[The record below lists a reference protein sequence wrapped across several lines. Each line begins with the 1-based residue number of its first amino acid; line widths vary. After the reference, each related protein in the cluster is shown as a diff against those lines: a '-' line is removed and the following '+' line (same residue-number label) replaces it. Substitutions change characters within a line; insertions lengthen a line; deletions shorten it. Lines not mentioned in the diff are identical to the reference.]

1 MLPINVFPPIWI
13 IILRNVLSMVYLSD
27 CCRFKCGIPQ
37 GTTLGPLLFLLYIN
51 DLPNCLFHFEQRM
64 TCMLMT
70 RLTYSKGNI
79 HSIQSSLNE
88 DLLNINRWLI
98 ANKLM
103 LHMTKTEFKL
113 NGQKLNNLPSLPSLN
128 MNNVLLKHSH
138 SSKSLACVTWRF
150 CWAGRT
156 SGEGAKFACEARERA
171 VKHARTSSKAVRKIK
186 TACPDSW
193 PYQLPPP
200 STHFDIPLTTC
211 LVSVF
216 PANQK

>member
-1 MLPINVFPPIWI
+1 
-13 IILRNVLSMVYLSD
+13 MVYLSE
-27 CCRFKCGIPQ
+27 CCRFKCDIPQ

-51 DLPNCLFHFEQRM
+51 DLPNCLFHFEQRIYIDD
-64 TCMLMT
+64 TH
-70 RLTYSKGNI
+70 LTYLKGNI

-113 NGQKLNNLPSLPSLN
+113 NGSRQKLNNLPSLPSLN
-128 MNNVLLKHSH
+128 MNNVLIKHSH
-138 SSKSLACVTWRF
+138 SSKSLACVSSMAVLLSR
-150 CWAGRT
+150 AHKRR
-156 SGEGAKFACEARERA
+156 SREICVRS
-171 VKHARTSSKAVRKIK
+171 ARTSSEARKNEQQSCKKNKI
-186 TACPDSW
+186 ACPYSW
-193 PYQLPPP
+193 PYQLLPP

-216 PANQK
+216 PTNQK